1 MNCLLS
7 FFLGI
12 LVATTY
18 ERKGWKGLIGM
29 RWPFKIAL
37 VSIIALWIFILT
49 QKP

>member
-12 LVATTY
+12 VVATAY

-37 VSIIALWIFILT
+37 LLVVTIGIFLIT
-49 QKP
+49 QNP